1 MLSPIAIASITKETA
16 LHLATI
22 RRHANVAAADR
33 GERFFVSPKIISARE
48 FITGLDAVHPP
59 RSRLDVPTPVKL
71 TAIVKKHIALSS
83 TRPPS
88 SLLQSTVL

>member
-33 GERFFVSPKIISARE
+33 GERFLASPKIISARE
-48 FITGLDAVHPP
+48 FITGLDAVHLREAALTFQPP
-59 RSRLDVPTPVKL
+59 
-71 TAIVKKHIALSS
+71 
-83 TRPPS
+83 
-88 SLLQSTVL
+88 